1 MMIREVTLEMR
12 RRKVWDWSLPWWGFR
27 KWRRERISLFIFTS
41 SLLSVKY
48 VFNRNSKEL
57 TSVTCVVEVEDMLRH
72 PSKVTKVGQSYDQVE
87 LLLFHQVCT

>member
-1 MMIREVTLEMR
+1 MGEEPSMVGIQVVEK
-12 RRKVWDWSLPWWGFR
+12 RKDQPLH
-27 KWRRERISLFIFTS
+27 LH
-41 SLLSVKY
+41 LCVKY